1 MHNIKLICSSV
12 ILLMLFS
19 FSKADNENDRLQMP
33 SSETYIIPTDVN
45 AILKRSCFDCH
56 HSDSKK
62 LLAKGKLSFD
72 KLEELKDV
80 KKIATY
86 KKIEKEIREDKMPP
100 KKYLKR
106 NPEKT
111 ITEEEK
117 EILFQW
123 INKELEKK

>member
-1 MHNIKLICSSV
+1 MHNLKLICSS
-12 ILLMLFS
+12 IIILMLFS
-19 FSKADNENDRLQMP
+19 FSKADNEKAQLQMP
-33 SSETYIIPTDVN
+33 SSETYKKPSDVN
-45 AILKRSCFDCH
+45 SILKRSCFDCH

-100 KKYLKR
+100 KKYIKR

-123 INKELEKK
+123 IKTELEKQ